1 MNNIEKVVRILE
13 KKNRTIATMES
24 CTGGYLVNAITN
36 IPGASKVLKYSAIT
50 YNNDFKIK
58 MGVQKDIITTYGV
71 YSMETARDMAKNIS
85 VFANSD
91 YGVGITG
98 IIDKEAYI
106 CIYEKDSNNY
116 HNLYI
121 TLQEKIRMEN
131 KNIIVN
137 NVINKLIEILRI
149 DN

>member
-13 KKNRTIATMES
+13 KKNKTIATMES
-24 CTGGYLVNAITN
+24 CTGGSFANEITN
-36 IPGASKVLKYSAIT
+36 ITGASKVLKYSAIT
-50 YNNDFKIK
+50 YSDEFKIR
-58 MGVQKDIITTYGV
+58 MGVTEDIINTYGV
-71 YSMETARDMAKNIS
+71 YSNETACNMAKNIS

-106 CIYEKDSNNY
+106 CIYEKESNY
-116 HNLYI
+116 YYKLHI
-121 TLQEKIRMEN
+121 QLQDKPRSEN

-137 NVINKLIEILRI
+137 RIIDKLIEILKF
-149 DN
+149 NS